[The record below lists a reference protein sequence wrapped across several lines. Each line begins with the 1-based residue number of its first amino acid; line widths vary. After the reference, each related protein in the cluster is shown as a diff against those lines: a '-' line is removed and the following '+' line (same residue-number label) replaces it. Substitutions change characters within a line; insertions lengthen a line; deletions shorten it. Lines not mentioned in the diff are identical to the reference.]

1 MKFLKWF
8 FSFGAKY
15 RKREAEY
22 ARRSRKFGTS
32 GEMFGL
38 FLLAAVPLLSA
49 WGLFADISSGLKV
62 ACIFG
67 AILIL
72 YVPTELMVIGV
83 IALRHRLRMK
93 IENKVTSVAIEKTVE
108 AISGEEIT
116 GENKEEVEN
125 YEARGTADKYDL
137 TVGILGIVLSV
148 VVVIAFI
155 GILALGATGII

>member
-1 MKFLKWF
+1 MTLQLNSKGHLYLFESSFWLIIIVLELHTILK
-8 FSFGAKY
+8 
-15 RKREAEY
+15 
-22 ARRSRKFGTS
+22 
-32 GEMFGL
+32 L
-38 FLLAAVPLLSA
+38 
-49 WGLFADISSGLKV
+49 
-62 ACIFG
+62 FG

-155 GILALGATGII
+155 GILALGAAGII